1 MVEGRALNTDDKSDS
16 TKCAGNAL
24 IHEALCGK
32 PAKDEV
38 KTEVKAEPKTEP
50 KPEVKAEAKPE
61 AKPENSQ
68 ADAKAENDRMRLGYL
83 QMTLHNLLPAVMS
96 PSNSGDGTAK
106 LEPKQAAELKAR
118 QIEIKAELARGEFG
132 PATSK
137 AYGEYVDWLQTK
149 AMPGEV
155 ARLKA
160 YGLPAADIKSNE
172 AKLPLDGKID
182 LKINPKSP
190 PDDNQMMRLDAAIEW
205 VQRSEMR
212 IKPLET
218 ALLQSVDGQLTATI
232 RQNGLPKGWTENAD
246 SDRNAWRAATG
257 KLVNTAL
264 SARTYIEVIDE
275 LNKATDSKFANTTPG
290 GAKIERDQQG
300 KITRIDLNLPQHWDL
315 NASEKKHMDSMD
327 KWIIDRKVELQPVLT
342 QLRTFDK
349 RPERAINWGDTEL
362 RGMQGRF
369 DADGNLLG
377 LAAKGSPVKSG
388 ENLRDINLLES
399 RFHITEKDN
408 KIVVTQ
414 EIQAQEAQWWS
425 YQNMVGV
432 DNVGKKLTI
441 QRTFDPGQQVV
452 VRTTDGY
459 ETMKAQDLS
468 SYRRWEM
475 TKHFGEKG
483 LMTALDV
490 GMVATGTI
498 EVAAAFKAARVAQVA
513 GELALK
519 TGVEQNLTKQVL
531 KGSLRATVGGTGIF
545 NNAGARESDAGQY
558 VNTARSVY
566 FLTDVSVGLAAGGW
580 KALRGAKGGLEF
592 APKGLAGLEAGS
604 TAEKVYKGTHGVFK
618 ASELG
623 FVPLVTSDIY
633 HQVNKLKDDKSAHI
647 KRAAILDALE
657 NAGSEEA
664 LENR

>member
-1 MVEGRALNTDDKSDS
+1 MVEGRALNTSEKSDTTCNGS
-16 TKCAGNAL
+16 AL

-32 PAKDEV
+32 KPETQPEIKPET
-38 KTEVKAEPKTEP
+38 KTESQLES
-50 KPEVKAEAKPE
+50 PE
-61 AKPENSQ
+61 A
-68 ADAKAENDRMRLGYL
+68 AAKAENDRMRLSYL
-83 QMTLHNLLPAVMS
+83 QTTLQNLLPAVMS
-96 PSNSGDGTAK
+96 TTAENGTSK
-106 LEPKQAAELKAR
+106 LEPQQAKELKTR
-118 QIEIKAELARGEFG
+118 QADIKAEMARGEFG

-137 AYGEYVDWLQTK
+137 AYSEYVNWLETK
-149 AMPGEV
+149 AIPGEV
-155 ARLKA
+155 GRLKA
-160 YGLPAADIKSNE
+160 YGLPAADSKSTE
-172 AKLPLDGKID
+172 AKLNLEGKID
-182 LKINPKSP
+182 LKVNPKNP
-190 PDDNQMMRLDAAIEW
+190 PDDNQMIRLDNAIEW
-205 VQRSEMR
+205 VQRSEQR

-218 ALLQSVDGQLTATI
+218 ALLQNVDNQLTATI
-232 RQNGLPKGWTENAD
+232 RQNGLPKGWTENID
-246 SDRNAWRAATG
+246 TDRNAWRAATG

-264 SARTYIEVIDE
+264 GARTYIEVIDE
-275 LNKATDSKFANTTPG
+275 LNKATGNKFSNTTPG
-290 GAKIERDQQG
+290 GATIERDQQG
-300 KITRIDLNLPQHWDL
+300 KISRIDLNLPQHWEL
-315 NASEKKHMDSMD
+315 NAAEKKRMDSMD

-377 LAAKGSPVKSG
+377 LAAKGSPAKAG

-399 RFHITEKDN
+399 RFNITEKDN

-441 QRTFDPGQQVV
+441 ERTFDPQQQVV
-452 VRTTDGY
+452 VRTADGY

-468 SYRRWEM
+468 SHRRWEM

-498 EVAAAFKAARVAQVA
+498 EVAAAFKAARIAQVA
-513 GELALK
+513 SELALRK
-519 TGVEQNLTKQVL
+519 GVEQNLTKQVL
-531 KGSLRATVGGTGIF
+531 KGSLRATVGGAGIF

-580 KALRGAKGGLEF
+580 KALRGSSGSLNL

-604 TAEKVYKGTHGVFK
+604 TAEKIYKGTHSVFK

-623 FVPLVTSDIY
+623 FIPLVTSDIY

-647 KRAAILDALE
+647 RRAAILDALE
-657 NAGSEEA
+657 NSKSEDA
-664 LENR
+664 PENR